1 MAAGADGVSN
11 TGSGIADCIG
21 YVVNVGS
28 GVGAGSI
35 TGKVD
40 TGSAGSGVI
49 TGKGTDTGVASVF
62 GSLMASDVA
71 IVGSGA
77 GAGLTAGRGSVTAGK
92 IGGSAGSG
100 VITGNGAAAGV
111 ESMFGS
117 FITSTVC
124 ISCGA
129 GTAGTSVTIGLSVA
143 AGVDGA
149 ASIT

>member
-1 MAAGADGVSN
+1 MVACAEGVSN
-11 TGSGIADCIG
+11 TGWGTSDGMG

-40 TGSAGSGVI
+40 TGSIGSGVI
-49 TGKGTDTGVASVF
+49 TC
-62 GSLMASDVA
+62 
-71 IVGSGA
+71 
-77 GAGLTAGRGSVTAGK
+77 
-92 IGGSAGSG
+92 
-100 VITGNGAAAGV
+100 NGAAEGV

-124 ISCGA
+124 IACGA
-129 GTAGTSVTIGLSVA
+129 GTAVTSVIIGVSVA
-143 AGVDGA
+143 ADVDGA